1 MKAIDTACI
10 TRTNASNI
18 KFEENK
24 KKIIFHNPSKQACLK
39 IQVDGCAIKVGDKCD
54 NLLKVDT
61 QLGAEY
67 FVELKGKDVGHA
79 LVQIEKSIEQLHD
92 DISKVKAYIIH
103 TNQAPS
109 LSTKVQKYKASLKKK
124 YYAELVVKER
134 FCEVTI

>member
-1 MKAIDTACI
+1 M
-10 TRTNASNI
+10 
-18 KFEENK
+18 
-24 KKIIFHNPSKQACLK
+24 K

-67 FVELKGKDVGHA
+67 FVELNGKDVGHA

-92 DISKVKAYIIH
+92 DISKVKAYIIP
-103 TNQAPS
+103 TNQAPA